1 MVASQNDSGDDDGDD
16 DVSID
21 EILDDGDEMN
31 QITTPRTITGVSNWL
46 NCYSNQELMPLINDI
61 HVRDGEDVS
70 MLQEVLE
77 GFTGKTNFTKFLLA
91 EIAANIMTTNN
102 QANVV
107 SVGKPQAYD
116 DMKQCPDIGALNTF
130 IDGMSDNDKSGCLVY
145 ALYEKED
152 NTIKESSNEDLNKN
166 NSNIDYESQLNN
178 WLKNMTNKKFF

>member
-1 MVASQNDSGDDDGDD
+1 
-16 DVSID
+16 
-21 EILDDGDEMN
+21 
-31 QITTPRTITGVSNWL
+31 
-46 NCYSNQELMPLINDI
+46 MPLINDI

-116 DMKQCPDIGALNTF
+116 DMKKCPDIGALNTF

-152 NTIKESSNEDLNKN
+152 NTKYINALAAKVPQLSATDMKMLMQLFSTDKLDDGNV
-166 NSNIDYESQLNN
+166 SVFLNN
-178 WLKNMTNKKFF
+178 QAPIAQTLAAIMG